1 MFPEIYK
8 IVLFS
13 ANEVIFP
20 HLSDTFLGS
29 TCVAQLLMYESAS
42 HTETELAV
50 QSISW
55 TTPYCVAGNKWINSR
70 PPTELPM
77 IQEPTSFVSLLKCLG
92 NGNHRYLW
100 KHVGA
105 LWSSPG
111 EFAGRTSTRRT
122 FLVFETFGRQW
133 LINGGLLGDNCD
145 RWHPLPW

>member
-8 IVLFS
+8 IVLLS

-55 TTPYCVAGNKWINSR
+55 TTPYCVAGNK
-70 PPTELPM
+70 
-77 IQEPTSFVSLLKCLG
+77 
-92 NGNHRYLW
+92 
-100 KHVGA
+100 
-105 LWSSPG
+105 
-111 EFAGRTSTRRT
+111 
-122 FLVFETFGRQW
+122 
-133 LINGGLLGDNCD
+133 
-145 RWHPLPW
+145 